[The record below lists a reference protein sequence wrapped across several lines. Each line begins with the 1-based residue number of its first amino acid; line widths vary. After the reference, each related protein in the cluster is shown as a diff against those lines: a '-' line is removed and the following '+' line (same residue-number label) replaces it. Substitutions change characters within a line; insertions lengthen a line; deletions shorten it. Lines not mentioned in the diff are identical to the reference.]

1 MNHPLLALDA
11 MLLQAHRL
19 RLAAN
24 WSEAAAAYRACL
36 ARQPDSPELLHN
48 LALCLHASGRHAD
61 ALPLCRRA
69 LAARP
74 QLWQSAVLLGQAL
87 QASGDPPGADQAY
100 LAALRAQPG
109 QADALLGRADLAM
122 NSFGDPLQASVL
134 VVPLLADPEHR
145 RDALLTTLM
154 ASLYDRDEDAL
165 MLNRR
170 IIEFSRA
177 YLRLD
182 GWDRAPLPPRGPGAR
197 RQRIGIL
204 SPLLCAGPVYFL
216 TIAAWRRAARQGE
229 LIVFQRGT
237 RQDWASDELGRLA
250 HEWHEAHGFDALQ
263 LARALHDADLDVL
276 YDLGGW
282 MDPIGLQALSVKP
295 ARRQYK
301 WVGGQSVTTGLSSF
315 DGWVGDEAQSPLRL
329 QPLYTEPL
337 LNLAGG
343 YANYTP
349 PPYLPAP
356 AARKRSEPVI
366 FANPAKLSRAFLQ
379 HLAARPGRKVFV
391 HRQYQYP
398 QVRERIERVLDPAS
412 VEYVCPATHLEA
424 LQAVNQ
430 HAEMLDT
437 FPYSSGLTA
446 REAIAMGT
454 RVIGHG
460 GTLFCERHTA
470 ALTPSGSAVQA

>member
-1 MNHPLLALDA
+1 MTSPLLSFDAL
-11 MLLQAHRL
+11 LQQAHRL
-19 RLAAN
+19 RLAAD
-24 WSEAAAAYRACL
+24 WSAAAATYRACL
-36 ARQPDSPELLHN
+36 ARQQDSPELLHN

-61 ALPLCRRA
+61 ALPLCRCA

-74 QLWQSAVLLGQAL
+74 QLWQSAVLLGQVL
-87 QASGDPPGADQAY
+87 QAVGDLPGADRAY
-100 LAALRAQPG
+100 LDALRVQPG

-122 NSFGDPLQASVL
+122 NSFGDPLQASAL
-134 VVPLLADPEHR
+134 VTPLLADPEHR

-165 MLNRR
+165 TLNRR
-170 IIEFSRA
+170 ILEFSRT

-182 GWDRAPLPPRGPGAR
+182 GWDRAPRPPRAVGAR
-197 RQRIGIL
+197 RPRIGII

-216 TIAAWRRAARQGE
+216 TVSAWRRAAQQGE
-229 LIVFQRGT
+229 LIVFTRGT
-237 RQDWASDELGRLA
+237 RRDWASEELGRLA
-250 HEWHEAHGFDALQ
+250 HEWHETHGLDALQ
-263 LARALHDADLDVL
+263 LAHRLHDADLDLL

-315 DGWVGDEAQSPLRL
+315 DGWIGDEAQSPLRL

-343 YANYTP
+343 YASYTP
-349 PPYLPAP
+349 PSYLPPPAP
-356 AARKRSEPVI
+356 RKRSEPVI
-366 FANPAKLSRAFLQ
+366 FSNPAKLSRAFLS
-379 HLAARPGRKVFV
+379 HLAALPGRKVFV

-398 QVRERIERVLDPAS
+398 QVRERIKRVLDPAS
-412 VEYVCPATHLEA
+412 VEYVCPASHQEA

-430 HAEMLDT
+430 HATMLDT

-446 REAIAMGT
+446 REALAMGT
-454 RVIGHG
+454 RVIGHS

-470 ALTPSGSAVQA
+470 ALISSG

>member
-1 MNHPLLALDA
+1 MTPSLLALDP
-11 MLLQAHRL
+11 MLQQAHRL
-19 RLAAN
+19 RLAAD
-24 WSEAAAAYRACL
+24 WSAAAATYRACL

-69 LAARP
+69 LTALP
-74 QLWQSAVLLGQAL
+74 QLWQSAVLLGQVL
-87 QASGDPPGADQAY
+87 QAVGDLPGADLAY
-100 LAALRAQPG
+100 REALQVQPG

-122 NSFGDPLQASVL
+122 NSFGDPLQASAL
-134 VVPLLADPEHR
+134 VTPLLADPEHR

-165 MLNRR
+165 TLNRR
-170 IIEFSRA
+170 IVEFSRT
-177 YLRLD
+177 YLHLE
-182 GWDRAPLPPRGPGAR
+182 GWDRVPRPPRTAGGR
-197 RQRIGIL
+197 RLRIGIL

-216 TIAAWRRAARQGE
+216 TIAAWRRAAQQGE
-229 LIVFQRGT
+229 LIVVSRGT
-237 RQDWASDELGRLA
+237 RRDWACEELSRLA
-250 HEWHEAHGFDALQ
+250 HEWHETHGLDALQ
-263 LARALHDADLDVL
+263 LAHTLHDADLDVL

-315 DGWVGDEAQSPLRL
+315 DGWIGDEAQSPLRL

-337 LNLAGG
+337 LNLTGS
-343 YANYTP
+343 YASYTP
-349 PPYLPAP
+349 PAYLPKP
-356 AARKRSEPVI
+356 AARKRPEPVI
-366 FANPAKLSRAFLQ
+366 FSNPAKLSRAFLH
-379 HLAARPGRKVFV
+379 HLASLPGRKVFV

-398 QVRERIERVLDPAS
+398 QVRERIERMLDPAS
-412 VEYVCPATHLEA
+412 VEYVCPTSHQEA

-446 REAIAMGT
+446 REALAMGT
-454 RVIGHG
+454 RVVGHS

-470 ALTPSGSAVQA
+470 ALTPLKPSG